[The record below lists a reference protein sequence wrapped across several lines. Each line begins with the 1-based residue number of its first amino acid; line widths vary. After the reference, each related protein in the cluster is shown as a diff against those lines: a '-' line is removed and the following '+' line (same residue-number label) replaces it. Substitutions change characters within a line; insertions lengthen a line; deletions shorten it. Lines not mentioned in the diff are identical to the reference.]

1 MMTDAGMTE
10 LRTPPTVVVETA
22 VRKIIASQ
30 QAGPVDLLTQAAE
43 RVRPI
48 LADTTKP
55 IKERVRILW
64 AAVKWSG
71 DLGASD
77 IVHDVFKELAIETGL
92 ISHRALHVIA
102 WAQRGWN
109 PFEDG
114 PLK

>member
-1 MMTDAGMTE
+1 MIGAGMTE
-10 LRTPPTVVVETA
+10 LRIPPTVVVEAA
-22 VRKIIASQ
+22 VRKLIASQ
-30 QAGPVDLLTQAAE
+30 QVGPTDLLTQAAE
-43 RVRPI
+43 RVGPI

-64 AAVKWSG
+64 ATVKWSG

-77 IVHDVFKELAIETGL
+77 VVRDTFMALSIETGL
-92 ISHRALHVIA
+92 TGHRALGVIA